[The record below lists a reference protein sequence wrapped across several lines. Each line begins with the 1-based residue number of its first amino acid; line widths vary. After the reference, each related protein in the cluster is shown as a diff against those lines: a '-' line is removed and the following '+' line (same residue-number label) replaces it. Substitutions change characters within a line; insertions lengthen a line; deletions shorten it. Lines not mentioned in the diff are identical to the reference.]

1 MLGTREWQV
10 SGTRGDEK
18 GQAEDA
24 AMANRGNE
32 QHRCQSYDWKQE
44 KSLKYRCAW
53 VTVPWSL
60 GMLSL
65 ARKQGNHFSLVST
78 GAGGWTHYFD
88 TQMYHVTQESKPNH
102 RYSGCRSLTPRE
114 MATRRAICWQRQTGY
129 CVNGKPA
136 KEVQRN
142 SELASK

>member
-78 GAGGWTHYFD
+78 GAGDEHTILIRKC
-88 TQMYHVTQESKPNH
+88 TMLLKRVSQT

-136 KEVQRN
+136 KEMQRN